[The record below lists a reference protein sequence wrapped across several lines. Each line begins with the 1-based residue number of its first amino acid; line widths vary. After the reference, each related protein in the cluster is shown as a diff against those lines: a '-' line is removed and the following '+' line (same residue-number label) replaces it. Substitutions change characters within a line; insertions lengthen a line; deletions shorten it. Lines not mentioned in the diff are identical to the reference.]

1 MRIKTTGEAL
11 ASSAVF
17 ASLVPAKAGD
27 MEVKSFKDKDGKVET
42 KVAPDGS
49 GRTQYRT
56 ALQAMSLDDNGTPA
70 RQERDVTV
78 SLLEPADVQFGQV
91 YNLKGNVWVT
101 HYVTNANRMGVSIVA
116 ESITPANGG
125 NAASTPRKDA

>member
-1 MRIKTTGEAL
+1 MRIKTNGESL

-27 MEVKSFKDKDGKVET
+27 MEIKSFKDDSGKVET

-49 GRTQYRT
+49 GRAQYRT
-56 ALQAMSLDDNGTPA
+56 NLQAMALDDDGNPY

-78 SLLEPADVQFGQV
+78 SILEPADVQFGQV
-91 YNLKGNVWVT
+91 YNLKGQVWVT
-101 HYVTNANRMGVSIVA
+101 HYVTNGGRMGVSIVA
-116 ESITPANGG
+116 ESVTPANAGSP
-125 NAASTPRKDA
+125 APRKEQA